1 MKSITFTVK
10 IQADF
15 NERDLGNTSKTRQL
29 CRDINEI
36 LARYDAMTGG
46 AQIISRPKTIM
57 VTTTAEDWPK
67 EGNQ

>member
-15 NERDLGNTSKTRQL
+15 NERDLVKTSKTRQL

-36 LARYDAMTGG
+36 LARYDGMTRG

-57 VTTTAEDWPK
+57 VTTTAED
-67 EGNQ
+67 